1 MLRKNKRKRNKKDNP
16 IYDIDIYLRPLEKT
30 NELIKRIEDMQ
41 EDIKVIR
48 KLKEIER
55 ESKKL

>member
-1 MLRKNKRKRNKKDNP
+1 MVRRNKRKRKNP
-16 IYDIDIYLRPLEKT
+16 IYEIDLYLKPLEKT

-55 ESKKL
+55 KNII

>member
-1 MLRKNKRKRNKKDNP
+1 MIIKGIKRKRNKKDNP
-16 IYDIDIYLRPLEKT
+16 IYDLDVCLRPLEKT
-30 NELIKRIEDMQ
+30 IEVIKRIEEMQ

-55 ESKKL
+55 RIK